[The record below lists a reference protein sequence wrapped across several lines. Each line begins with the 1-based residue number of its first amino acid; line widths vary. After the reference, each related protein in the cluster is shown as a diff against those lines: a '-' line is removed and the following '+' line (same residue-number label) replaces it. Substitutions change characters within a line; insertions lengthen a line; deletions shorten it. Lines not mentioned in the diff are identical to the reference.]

1 MQIVYSD
8 RKSGKTGQVAVA
20 KEREAQL
27 IGHKMGEVVDGA
39 VVALDGFKLKITGMS
54 DNNGA
59 PSRSEI
65 DGTLK
70 AHPLLGKGV
79 GMRLRGKGLRSR
91 RLVRG
96 NTISTDTV
104 QVNTVIEEY
113 GSKPQEELFKP
124 KEKAA
129 EEEKK

>member
-8 RKSGKTGQVAVA
+8 RKSGKTGQVTVA

-27 IGHKMGEVVDGA
+27 IGKKMGEIVDGA
-39 VVALDGFKLKITGMS
+39 VVALDGFELKITGMS

-65 DGTLK
+65 EGTLK

-79 GMRLRGKGLRSR
+79 GMRTRGKGARER
-91 RLVRG
+91 RMVRG
-96 NTISTDTV
+96 NTVSTDTV
-104 QVNTVIEEY
+104 QVNTVIEKH
-113 GSKPQEELFKP
+113 GSKPLEELFKP
-124 KEKAA
+124 KEKA
-129 EEEKK
+129 EEAKK